1 MHAVARTES
10 ERREKSRRATT
21 SHAES
26 PTSAGESVD
35 FQIWED
41 RVQSLCF
48 SSYSRWTRFFSEACF
63 LSRALAAF
71 IA

>member
-1 MHAVARTES
+1 MPRQ
-10 ERREKSRRATT
+10 ERRVAGAKSLAEPRLRTQSRRYQG
-21 SHAES
+21 
-26 PTSAGESVD
+26 GESLD
-35 FQIWED
+35 FQIWAD
-41 RVQSLCF
+41 RFQSLCF